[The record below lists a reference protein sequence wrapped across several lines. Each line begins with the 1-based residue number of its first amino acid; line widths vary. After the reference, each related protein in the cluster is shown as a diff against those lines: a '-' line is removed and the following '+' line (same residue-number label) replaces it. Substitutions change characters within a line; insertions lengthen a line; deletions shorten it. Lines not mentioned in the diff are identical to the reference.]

1 MAKTGAKHTDDVPEG
16 IVIIQAT
23 SEGFELKISQNLNY
37 DQAKH
42 LLVEALHV
50 IGIYEKNSCIPDN
63 MVLQ

>member
-1 MAKTGAKHTDDVPEG
+1 MAKTGEKHTDDVPEG